1 MWNQKLCMGIG
12 DTYGLSETEQI
23 RLFKKTGFEGFF
35 YLWEGDDDIVAECAK
50 VGKEE
55 NMIFQSLHAPW
66 GYARDMWE
74 ESEKED
80 AEKGVEQLKH
90 CIDLCA
96 KYGIPLLVSH
106 VFVGFDCEYIPTRFG
121 IENYGKVIDYA
132 EKCGIKIAFEN
143 TEGDEYL
150 DALLKEYHDR
160 ACVGFCWDSG
170 HEMCYNHS
178 KDLLGLYGDKLFGTH
193 INDNLGIKDFNG
205 KTTWHDDLHLLPFD
219 GMADWRYNVDRLKK
233 CGYKGIL
240 TFELNNESKPNRHEN
255 DKYAKMP
262 IEEYIAEAYA
272 RACKIANMFNS

>member
-35 YLWEGDDDIVAECAK
+35 YLWEGDDDILAECAK

-55 NMIFQSLHAPW
+55 NMIFQSIHAPW
-66 GYARDMWE
+66 GYVRDMWE

-90 CIDLCA
+90 CVDLCA
-96 KYGIPLLVSH
+96 KYEIPLLVSH
-106 VFVGFDCEYIPTRFG
+106 VFVGFDCEYIPTQFG

-150 DALLKEYHDR
+150 DAILKAYHDR
-160 ACVGFCWDSG
+160 ECVGFCWDSG
-170 HEMCYNHS
+170 HEMCYNRS

-205 KTTWHDDLHLLPFD
+205 EITWHDDLHLLPFD
-219 GMADWRYNVDRLKK
+219 GMADWQYNVDRLKK

-272 RACKIANMFNS
+272 RACKIANMFNF